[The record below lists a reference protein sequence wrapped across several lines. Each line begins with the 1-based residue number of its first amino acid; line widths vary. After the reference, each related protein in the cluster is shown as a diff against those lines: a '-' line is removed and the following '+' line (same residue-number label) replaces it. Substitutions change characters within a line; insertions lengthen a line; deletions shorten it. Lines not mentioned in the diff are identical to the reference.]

1 MKPRINTKKFTYNSH
16 RQKQTGKQNINIQSQ
31 NHQIIYEFYKQRDIV
46 ENKLNNYLE
55 QAKILVIDDEQDTL
69 DIIRRQLEN
78 DYEIDTALS
87 AEIAFEK
94 LNQKKYHIVFT
105 DVVMPEVDGFEI
117 TKKIKKEWPF
127 ISVVMISGKST
138 IEMAVQAMKLGVE
151 EFIEKPIEDL
161 DLLKLII
168 EKILKSKWQAEEIN
182 RLHRLLA
189 QGFDRTNIIGNSLA
203 IQQIMEKVKRIAVLD
218 TTVLISGET
227 GVGKELFAELIYKN
241 SKRKDKKFVIVN
253 CGSLPETLLES
264 MLFGHKKGAF
274 TDAVRDK
281 IGYFQEADGGTLF
294 LDEITETSQAFQI
307 KLLRALE
314 KGVIRKVGDDKD
326 IEVDVRIIAASNQSF
341 EEEVEKGNFR
351 EDLYY
356 RLNVITIHIPPLRE
370 RIEDIKLLAN
380 TFVKTF
386 AEKYEKPNLT
396 ISEPAMSILLTIEW
410 KGNVRELKNAIEHA
424 VALST
429 HNKIVPE
436 DLPEH
441 IYKNSDFLEYTPI
454 YNILQ
459 LPFPLAKV
467 NFEKTY
473 IEKLLNKT
481 NGDVKKAAEISKIKR
496 QKLYEK
502 FKKLDIDPKQFRIK

>member
-1 MKPRINTKKFTYNSH
+1 
-16 RQKQTGKQNINIQSQ
+16 
-31 NHQIIYEFYKQRDIV
+31 
-46 ENKLNNYLE
+46 
-55 QAKILVIDDEQDTL
+55 
-69 DIIRRQLEN
+69 LEN

-94 LNQKKYHIVFT
+94 LKQNKYHVVFT
-105 DVVMPEVDGFEI
+105 DVVMPEIDGFEI
-117 TKKIKKEWPF
+117 TRKIKKEWPF
-127 ISVVMISGKST
+127 ISIVMISGKASV
-138 IEMAVQAMKLGVE
+138 EMAVQAMKLGVE

-168 EKILKSKWQAEEIN
+168 EKILKSKWQAEEIK
-182 RLHRLLA
+182 RLQRLLA
-189 QGFDRTNIIGNSLA
+189 HEFDRLDIIGNSLA
-203 IQQIMEKVKRIAVLD
+203 IQQIMEKVKRIATLD

-227 GVGKELFAELIYKN
+227 GVGKDLFAELIYKN
-241 SKRKDKKFVIVN
+241 SKRKDDKFVIVN

-294 LDEITETSQAFQI
+294 LDEITTTSHAFQI

-326 IEVDVRIIAASNQSF
+326 IEVDVRIIAASNLNF
-341 EEEVEKGNFR
+341 EKEVVKGNFR

-356 RLNVITIHIPPLRE
+356 RLNVIDLHIPPLRE
-370 RIEDIKLLAN
+370 RREDIKILAN
-380 TFVKTF
+380 TFAKTF
-386 AEKYEKPNLT
+386 AEKYEKTNLT
-396 ISEPAMSILLTIEW
+396 ISEPAMSILLTREW

-424 VALST
+424 VALSN
-429 HNKIVPE
+429 HDKIVPE

-441 IYKNSDFLEYTPI
+441 IYQNSDFLDNTPI
-454 YNILQ
+454 YNMFQ
-459 LPFPLAKV
+459 LPFPRAKV
-467 NFEKTY
+467 NFEKMY
-473 IEKLLNKT
+473 IEELLNKT
-481 NGDVKKAAEISKIKR
+481 NGDVTKAADISKIKR

-502 FKKLDIDPKQFRIK
+502 FKKLDLDPKKFRIK

>member
-1 MKPRINTKKFTYNSH
+1 MKK
-16 RQKQTGKQNINIQSQ
+16 
-31 NHQIIYEFYKQRDIV
+31 ELD
-46 ENKLNNYLE
+46 NYFD
-55 QAKILVIDDEQDTL
+55 QARILVIDDEPDTL
-69 DIIRRQLEN
+69 EIIRRQLEN

-94 LNQKKYHIVFT
+94 LKQNKYHVVFT
-105 DVVMPEVDGFEI
+105 DVVMPEIDGFEI
-117 TKKIKKEWPF
+117 TRKIKKEWPF
-127 ISVVMISGKST
+127 ISIVMISGKASV
-138 IEMAVQAMKLGVE
+138 EMAVQAMKLGVE

-168 EKILKSKWQAEEIN
+168 EKILKSKWQAEEIK
-182 RLHRLLA
+182 RLQRLLA
-189 QGFDRTNIIGNSLA
+189 HEFDRLDIIGNSLA
-203 IQQIMEKVKRIAVLD
+203 IQQIMEKVKRIATLD

-227 GVGKELFAELIYKN
+227 GVGKDLFAELIYKN
-241 SKRKDKKFVIVN
+241 SKRKDDKFVIVN

-294 LDEITETSQAFQI
+294 LDEITTTSHAFQI

-326 IEVDVRIIAASNQSF
+326 IEVDVRIIAASNLNF
-341 EEEVEKGNFR
+341 EKEVVKGNFR

-356 RLNVITIHIPPLRE
+356 RLNVIDLHIPPLRE
-370 RIEDIKLLAN
+370 RREDIKILAN
-380 TFVKTF
+380 TFAKTF
-386 AEKYEKPNLT
+386 AEKYEKTNLT
-396 ISEPAMSILLTIEW
+396 ISEPAMSILLTREW

-424 VALST
+424 VALSN
-429 HNKIVPE
+429 HDKIVPE

-441 IYKNSDFLEYTPI
+441 IYQNSDFLDNTPI
-454 YNILQ
+454 YNMFQ
-459 LPFPLAKV
+459 LPFPRAKV
-467 NFEKTY
+467 NFEKMY
-473 IEKLLNKT
+473 IEELLNKT
-481 NGDVKKAAEISKIKR
+481 NGDVTKAADISKIKR

-502 FKKLDIDPKQFRIK
+502 FKKLDLDPKKFRIK

>member
-1 MKPRINTKKFTYNSH
+1 MNQRTMRIIMKK
-16 RQKQTGKQNINIQSQ
+16 
-31 NHQIIYEFYKQRDIV
+31 ELD
-46 ENKLNNYLE
+46 NYFD
-55 QAKILVIDDEQDTL
+55 QARILVIDDEPDTL
-69 DIIRRQLEN
+69 EIIRRQLEN

-94 LNQKKYHIVFT
+94 LKQNKYHVVFT
-105 DVVMPEVDGFEI
+105 DVVMPEIDGFEI
-117 TKKIKKEWPF
+117 TRKIKKEWPF
-127 ISVVMISGKST
+127 ISIVMISGKASV
-138 IEMAVQAMKLGVE
+138 EMAVQAMKLGVE

-168 EKILKSKWQAEEIN
+168 EKILKSKWQAEEIK
-182 RLHRLLA
+182 RLQRLLA
-189 QGFDRTNIIGNSLA
+189 HEFDRLDIIGNSLA
-203 IQQIMEKVKRIAVLD
+203 IQQIMEKVKRIATLD

-227 GVGKELFAELIYKN
+227 GVGKDLFAELIYKN
-241 SKRKDKKFVIVN
+241 SKRKDDKFVIVN

-294 LDEITETSQAFQI
+294 LDEITTTSHAFQI

-326 IEVDVRIIAASNQSF
+326 IEVDVRIIAASNLNF
-341 EEEVEKGNFR
+341 EKEVRKGNFR

-356 RLNVITIHIPPLRE
+356 RLNVIDLHIPPLRE
-370 RIEDIKLLAN
+370 RREDIKILAN
-380 TFVKTF
+380 TFAKTF
-386 AEKYEKPNLT
+386 AEKYEKTNLT
-396 ISEPAMSILLTIEW
+396 ISEPALSILLTREW

-424 VALST
+424 VALSN
-429 HNKIVPE
+429 HDKIVPE

-441 IYKNSDFLEYTPI
+441 IYQNSDFLENTPI
-454 YNILQ
+454 FNMLK
-459 LPFPLAKV
+459 LPFPRAKV
-467 NFEKTY
+467 NFEKMY
-473 IEKLLNKT
+473 IEELLNKT
-481 NGDVKKAAEISKIKR
+481 NGDVTKAAEISKIKR

-502 FKKLDIDPKQFRIK
+502 FKKLDIDPKKFRIKSDLTRSEA